1 MIQRLDSFLERLAQ
15 VYLRAS
21 QVLLALLVLGVFAQ
35 VIWRYLFARSLLG
48 LEELTALA
56 LVWIVFP
63 MSVVLHRRGRHI
75 RVTALSDLFSQ
86 ALQRLA
92 GAITS
97 VAVILLAAY
106 VLYQLQAVW
115 PYLRLKSAV
124 FGIPDVAFKVAPA
137 FAFIPIALQ
146 ELVLLYRSTAPSPG
160 DATGV

>member
-1 MIQRLDSFLERLAQ
+1 MIQRLDSLLERLAQ

-21 QVLLALLVLGVFAQ
+21 QLLLALLVIAVFAQ
-35 VIWRYLFARSLLG
+35 VIWRYLFARSFLG

-56 LVWIVFP
+56 LVWVVFA

-75 RVTALSDLFSQ
+75 RVTALSDLFSP

-97 VAVILLAAY
+97 VAVILLAGF

-124 FGIPDVAFKVAPA
+124 FEIPDVAFKVAPA

-146 ELVLLYRSTAPSPG
+146 ELVHLCRATEQMRGDST
-160 DATGV
+160 